1 MLEKSDPE
9 QAIKIH
15 PNNRRRVIRSLTI
28 QKNTGKTQSEIE
40 KEQKH
45 ELLFDPFIIGCTM
58 DRKLLYQRINQRVDK
73 MFEDGLED
81 EIKTL
86 LNQGVLFTD
95 TCMEGIGYK
104 EWKEYF
110 RGNMTIEEV
119 KQLIQKNSR
128 NFAKR
133 QYTWFKHQ
141 MPVRWYDV
149 TNPEE
154 DIWKEI
160 DTFLEGS
167 L

>member
-1 MLEKSDPE
+1 
-9 QAIKIH
+9 
-15 PNNRRRVIRSLTI
+15 
-28 QKNTGKTQSEIE
+28 
-40 KEQKH
+40 
-45 ELLFDPFIIGCTM
+45 M
-58 DRKLLYQRINQRVDK
+58 DRELLYQRINQRVSK
-73 MFEDGLED
+73 MFEEGLED

-104 EWKEYF
+104 EWKDYF